1 MAVALKPPK
10 LKIVDRPGRALLLAY
25 SMWPVYLAGL
35 LGIAPY
41 IVPYFDGI
49 VPRWLVI
56 LILLLSPL
64 GRIIDQGGIDAD
76 N

>member
-1 MAVALKPPK
+1 MKPK
-10 LKIVDRPGRALLLAY
+10 LVPHPGRALLLAL

-35 LGIAPY
+35 LAIVPYIAPY
-41 IVPYFDGI
+41 LDGYI
-49 VPRWLVI
+49 PKWLLI

-76 N
+76 K